1 MIIQNEQH
9 MKQFGRWLG
18 ERLRGGELLELRG
31 DVGAGKTTFTRGL
44 AEGLGVSDTIQSPTF
59 TISREYEGTRGRRLV
74 HYDFYRLHEPGI
86 IADEL
91 AESIHEPHTVSVVEW
106 SDIVADVLPDDRI
119 IIAIMAV
126 AASETQRMIECQA
139 GGELASLIEGY
150 EDVRAA

>member
-44 AEGLGVSDTIQSPTF
+44 AEGLGVDDAVQSPTF

-74 HYDFYRLHEPGI
+74 HYDFYRLHESGI

-91 AESIHEPHTVSVVEW
+91 AESIHEPHTVNVVEW
-106 SDIVADVLPDDRI
+106 SDIVADVLPVDRI
-119 IIAIMAV
+119 IITIVPVAENELQRAV
-126 AASETQRMIECQA
+126 QCQA
-139 GGELASLIEGY
+139 HGRFAKLIEGY
-150 EDVRAA
+150 EDVRTT

>member
-119 IIAIMAV
+119 IITIAAV
-126 AASETQRMIECQA
+126 AASETQRTIECQA
-139 GGELASLIEGY
+139 GGELASLIERY